1 MKAVNLP
8 ITTTAGPILNSPAEA
23 ASSPLPESGGQD
35 FSALMG
41 QAMAQS
47 TPTETAGESA
57 ETSVE
62 NNSQGNSGKQPQTSD
77 PVPLSTVE
85 MLAAMMVPVIQQ
97 VTTVTVTAGNSG
109 PQEVSGVSSAPAP
122 ETMSN
127 AADAASTNPAPATQ
141 QLPATANAVES
152 APVQNQRVQ
161 TPVMQKPSPAS
172 EAASQVAPK
181 ENSDSKPEKSPAAI
195 TATTA
200 SAPTVPTASAP
211 KTDSLSKAI
220 ESLKPLAEV
229 SQPSQKSVPTEAAP
243 APIAVATPAPTTTMT
258 TTTAV
263 KLPDANIVLETP
275 VAHPESPM
283 VQAPT
288 PELSAKISTA
298 AEATAPETPPA
309 QTAEQKLPDAATVT
323 RSSVQLGEKAVIPA
337 ETVVRDAAVE
347 IDQSHGTSSAKYLSP
362 MQKAEKLNE
371 SAGPTEQNLPVP
383 ATSAGSV
390 VPSKTV
396 RQVISATDS
405 EKSEA
410 SLPVGSS
417 QTDSAATR
425 EIRAATESASIS
437 NPVRT
442 VERAHDLMALHA
454 LRLRDSGNDSMQIVI
469 KPSSDLHIALNLEMR
484 DGTVQVNAQ
493 LQRGDY
499 EFLNRHWTD
508 LQQQMESRGVKLAPL
523 TNQNQSQSPASNG

>member
-1 MKAVNLP
+1 
-8 ITTTAGPILNSPAEA
+8 
-23 ASSPLPESGGQD
+23 
-35 FSALMG
+35 
-41 QAMAQS
+41 
-47 TPTETAGESA
+47 
-57 ETSVE
+57 
-62 NNSQGNSGKQPQTSD
+62 
-77 PVPLSTVE
+77 
-85 MLAAMMVPVIQQ
+85 
-97 VTTVTVTAGNSG
+97 
-109 PQEVSGVSSAPAP
+109 
-122 ETMSN
+122 
-127 AADAASTNPAPATQ
+127 
-141 QLPATANAVES
+141 
-152 APVQNQRVQ
+152 
-161 TPVMQKPSPAS
+161 
-172 EAASQVAPK
+172 
-181 ENSDSKPEKSPAAI
+181 
-195 TATTA
+195 
-200 SAPTVPTASAP
+200 
-211 KTDSLSKAI
+211 
-220 ESLKPLAEV
+220 
-229 SQPSQKSVPTEAAP
+229 
-243 APIAVATPAPTTTMT
+243 
-258 TTTAV
+258 
-263 KLPDANIVLETP
+263 
-275 VAHPESPM
+275 
-283 VQAPT
+283 
-288 PELSAKISTA
+288 
-298 AEATAPETPPA
+298 
-309 QTAEQKLPDAATVT
+309 
-323 RSSVQLGEKAVIPA
+323 
-337 ETVVRDAAVE
+337 
-347 IDQSHGTSSAKYLSP
+347 

-523 TNQNQSQSPASNG
+523 TNQNQSQSPASNGNLSQQSPGRQSPEEKASRTGAFAEFALAGVLVPKPSTKTTAAARGWESWA